1 MQRQKGGLAVGLI
14 ILILVLGA
22 ITMGGRAMAL
32 ELLSTAFNHKGDI
45 PQVHTCDGSDI
56 SPSLS
61 WNDPPPGTQCLALI
75 CDDPD
80 APRGTWVHWV
90 LYGIVP
96 EARDLPQG
104 AGGVDQKPHG
114 ALQGKNDFGRL
125 GYGGPCPPQGSP
137 HRYFFKLYALDT
149 LLQLQP
155 GMTKAQLLK
164 AMEGHILEQ
173 TELVG
178 LYAR

>member
-1 MQRQKGGLAVGLI
+1 MKRRKGGPALGLMVFILA
-14 ILILVLGA
+14 LGA
-22 ITMGGRAMAL
+22 IAMGGGAMAL
-32 ELLSTAFNHKGDI
+32 ELRSTAFNHQGQI

-56 SPSLS
+56 SPYLS
-61 WNDPPPGTQCLALI
+61 WNDPPSGTLSLALI

-80 APRGTWVHWV
+80 APKGTWVHWV
-90 LYGIVP
+90 LYGIAP
-96 EARDLPQG
+96 EARELAQG
-104 AGGVDQKPHG
+104 AGGADQKPQG

-125 GYGGPCPPQGSP
+125 GYGGPCPPPGRP
-137 HRYFFKLYALDT
+137 HRYFFKLYALDIR
-149 LLQLQP
+149 LDLQP

-173 TELVG
+173 SELVG